1 MGLYLEMAKTVFVT
15 CNMSMK
21 YIPRAGKLGSAETKK
36 LQVFFKWSRNYP
48 TRSKLD
54 LGRFTILLWI
64 LISRHITSYKGS
76 FSHITSR
83 VIAWEYIF
91 VPSIEWWHFHT
102 RETCSDHGFLGHN
115 GVLPQYFEPVPEQ
128 YCRSNQMVPRSDHP
142 EARPISERCSSHGQE
157 QQRDLG

>member
-54 LGRFTILLWI
+54 LGRFTILL
-64 LISRHITSYKGS
+64 
-76 FSHITSR
+76 
-83 VIAWEYIF
+83 
-91 VPSIEWWHFHT
+91 
-102 RETCSDHGFLGHN
+102 
-115 GVLPQYFEPVPEQ
+115 
-128 YCRSNQMVPRSDHP
+128 
-142 EARPISERCSSHGQE
+142 
-157 QQRDLG
+157 

>member
-64 LISRHITSYKGS
+64 LISRHITSYKDS
-76 FSHITSR
+76 FSHVTSR

-91 VPSIEWWHFHT
+91 VPSIEWWLFHT
-102 RETCSDHGFLGHN
+102 REACSFRDHSEQN
-115 GVLPQYFEPVPEQ
+115 GLLPQYFEPALRALYTTNDMLTAQKINWREH
-128 YCRSNQMVPRSDHP
+128 M
-142 EARPISERCSSHGQE
+142 
-157 QQRDLG
+157 